1 MALSAEH
8 KSALAKQFG
17 YDSSENI
24 VLYKIENA
32 TQEKVA
38 NRFTNSHINH
48 PRSFAT
54 WQGDVFTGVVIWEDS
69 AGEIQ
74 LSSDCVEVTE

>member
-8 KSALAKQFG
+8 KTALANQYG

-24 VLYKIENA
+24 VLFTIADATEEKIL
-32 TQEKVA
+32 
-38 NRFTNSHINH
+38 NRFTNSSLSH
-48 PRSFAT
+48 PKSFGTWAGTVYTGIAT
-54 WQGDVFTGVVIWEDS
+54 WEDS

>member
-8 KSALAKQFG
+8 KTALAKQYG

-24 VLYKIENA
+24 VLYRIVDATEAKI
-32 TQEKVA
+32 A
-38 NRFTNSHINH
+38 NRFTNSNLNH
-48 PRSFAT
+48 PKSFGT
-54 WQGDVFTGVVIWEDS
+54 WAGNTYTGIVTWEDS

-74 LSSDCVEVTE
+74 LSADCVEVTE

>member
-8 KSALAKQFG
+8 KSSLAKQYG

-24 VLYKIENA
+24 VLFRIENA
-32 TQEKVA
+32 TEEKIL
-38 NRFTNSHINH
+38 NRFTNSSLNH
-48 PRSFAT
+48 PKSFGT
-54 WQGDVFTGVVIWEDS
+54 WSGNLYTGVAVWEDS

-74 LSSDCVEVTE
+74 LSSDCVEVTD

>member
-1 MALSAEH
+1 MALSAEQ
-8 KSALAKQFG
+8 KTALANQYG

-32 TQEKVA
+32 TEEKIL
-38 NRFTNSHINH
+38 NRFTNSNLNH
-48 PRSFAT
+48 PKSFGT
-54 WQGDVFTGVVIWEDS
+54 WSGNLYTGVAVWEDS

-74 LSSDCVEVTE
+74 LSSDCVEVTD

>member
-8 KSALAKQFG
+8 KSALAAQFG

-24 VLYKIENA
+24 VLYRIENA
-32 TQEKVA
+32 TPEKVA
-38 NRFTNSHINH
+38 NRFTNSHLNH
-48 PRSFAT
+48 PRSFST
-54 WQGDVFTGVVIWEDS
+54 WVGDIFTGVVIWNDS

-74 LSSDCVEVTE
+74 LSDDCIEVTE